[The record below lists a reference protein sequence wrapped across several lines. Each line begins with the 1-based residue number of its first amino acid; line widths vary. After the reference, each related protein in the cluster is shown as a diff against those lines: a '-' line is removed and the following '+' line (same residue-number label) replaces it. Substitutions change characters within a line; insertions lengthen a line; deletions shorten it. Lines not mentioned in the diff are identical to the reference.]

1 MPNYNT
7 NTGGETIVDPAKI
20 ATFEGNLINF
30 KAAMEE
36 VCTNIKAILDN
47 PGFTNEYVTENVN
60 IIRQK
65 LGIITDDWNG
75 LVKELEQHL
84 SLSLQTINATQ
95 SALIQETEL

>member
-7 NTGGETIVDPAKI
+7 STNETTVVDPAKI
-20 ATFEGNLINF
+20 ATFEGNLRNF

-47 PGFTNEYVTENVN
+47 PGFSNEYVTENINV
-60 IIRQK
+60 IRQK

-75 LVKELEQHL
+75 LV
-84 SLSLQTINATQ
+84 N
-95 SALIQETEL
+95 